1 MKKAITTLKTFLTAG
16 ALCST
21 TLNTIAQQQ
30 PTGAELYATACAQ
43 CHGAQLQG
51 GQAQSLVDAVW
62 QFGSGRSHIFRNVKY
77 GISDFAMPAFEEAL
91 SDDAIN
97 RILDFVF
104 ESEKTSGAQKPPAPE
119 KLFTLDYEVKVEK
132 VAEGL
137 DIPWAIDFLDEHRAL
152 VTERPGRVRLI
163 SSGRLHP
170 NPIVGIPEVVHE
182 GQGGLLDV
190 SIDPDYASTGWIYL
204 SYSHLLNDAEGDRK
218 PAMTRIVRGRLKD
231 HHWVDQETI
240 FEAPHDLYLTTR
252 HHYGSRIVFDPNGY
266 LYFSI
271 GDRGNSNQAQDIT
284 RPNGKIHRIHKDGSI
299 PTDNPFVG
307 RDDAIPSIFT
317 FGNRN
322 PQGLA
327 VHPGTGQ
334 VWEAEHGPMGGDELN
349 LIRGGSNYGW
359 PSITYGRNYDGGI
372 VSDFRTREGMATP
385 ALYWKPSIAVCGI
398 HFANSPLFPKWKN
411 KLLVG
416 ALKFEEVRL
425 LDIQD
430 DRVMHQEIILK
441 NAGRVRDVN
450 SAPDGAIYV
459 VTNGPDAVLK
469 LTPIRDVNLDSEESI
484 R

>member
-1 MKKAITTLKTFLTAG
+1 MNKIINSTKCLIVAIACCTAQLVTS
-16 ALCST
+16 A
-21 TLNTIAQQQ
+21 QQ

-62 QFGSGRSHIFRNVKY
+62 QFGSSKSHIFRNIKY

-91 SDDAIN
+91 SDDAIH

-104 ESEKTSGAQKPPAPE
+104 ESEKTAGAQKPAAPE

-152 VTERPGRVRLI
+152 VTERPGSVRLI
-163 SSGRLHP
+163 SSGQLHP
-170 NPIVGIPEVVHE
+170 TPIIGIPEVVHE

-190 SIDPDYASTGWIYL
+190 SVDPEYAKTGWIYL
-204 SYSHLLNDAEGDRK
+204 SYSHPLDDADGKRK
-218 PAMTRIVRGRLKD
+218 PAMTRIVRGRLKE
-231 HHWVDQETI
+231 HEWVDQETI

-252 HHYGSRIVFDPNGY
+252 QHYGSRIVFDPKGHI
-266 LYFSI
+266 YFSI
-271 GDRGNSNQAQDIT
+271 GDRGMSQQAQDIT
-284 RPNGKIHRIHKDGSI
+284 RPNGKIHRIHKDGTI
-299 PTDNPFVG
+299 PHDNPFIG
-307 RDDAIPSIFT
+307 REDAIPSIFT

-327 VHPGTGQ
+327 VHPATGQ

-349 LIRGGSNYGW
+349 LILGGTNYGW

-372 VSDFRTREGMATP
+372 VSNFRKREGMAAPT
-385 ALYWKPSIAVCGI
+385 LYWKPSIAVCGI
-398 HFANSPLFPKWKN
+398 HFVTSPLFPRWQN
-411 KLLVG
+411 KLLVS

-425 LDIQD
+425 LDIHG
-430 DRVMHQEIILK
+430 DRVMHQEILLK
-441 NAGRVRDVN
+441 NAGRVRDVC

-459 VTNGPDAVLK
+459 VTNGPDTVLK
-469 LTPIRDVNLDSEESI
+469 LTPVRDVNLDPEESI
-484 R
+484 Q